1 MTRKRKKL
9 FTHSPFHQNMNRLV
23 IPELKVAAVK
33 PNADKPA
40 ASLGC
45 YTIGDDVAKV
55 ALLMCEGKGNGTD
68 VATPAKGKY
77 SVISV

>member
-9 FTHSPFHQNMNRLV
+9 FTHSPFHQNINRLV
-23 IPELKVAAVK
+23 IPELKVAAAK

-55 ALLMCEGKGNGTD
+55 ALLMCEGMGPD